1 MSHERVEE
9 EETSLKVCRAFKE
22 DPFKT
27 AKEVITQKVKSGSKV
42 PKKVL
47 NEYIQKVASDT
58 DMTVPL
64 GELDGLNGIS
74 INIGKFNS
82 EKLEISELSQVVKKK
97 RIASQPGPNQ
107 IPYEAVFFFCLVF
120 FHEHSL
126 ITGLQGKGEGISL
139 TPQYHFHPLHRH
151 LDVSR
156 AITAE
161 SLPLHITSSRT
172 RTGNLWFPSASR

>member
-107 IPYEAVFFFCLVF
+107 IPYEVVFFFLSGF
-120 FHEHSL
+120 LSRTFTNHR
-126 ITGLQGKGEGISL
+126 TAGEGGG
-139 TPQYHFHPLHRH
+139 HFFNSSVPL
-151 LDVSR
+151 
-156 AITAE
+156 
-161 SLPLHITSSRT
+161 P
-172 RTGNLWFPSASR
+172 PASQTLGR